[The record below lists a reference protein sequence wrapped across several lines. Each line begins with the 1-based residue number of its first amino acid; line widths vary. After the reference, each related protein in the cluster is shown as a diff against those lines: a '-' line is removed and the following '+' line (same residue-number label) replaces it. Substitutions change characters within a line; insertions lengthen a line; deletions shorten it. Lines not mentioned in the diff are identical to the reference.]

1 MRINISFQLALIPR
15 LRDEKQGVK
24 ERDKLRKG
32 TKNYYAVYRDEQGLI
47 KKAVSYVGGEADVT
61 YFAVY
66 KGNKRYLLPF
76 SDDWQGRYPTYT
88 IVAEYSGGEIIREYM
103 ADDSQ
108 IVYYGYEKR
117 SEEEYRV
124 EVINYI
130 PNGDYPVNAYEVFTV
145 SLVNGIEYSDERSY
159 SWYDEFNCQRK
170 GLPYTQ
176 ALPESMIVA
185 DMTEEQLNEEFEK
198 GYTFMQEGNTMT
210 ADTAFA
216 KARCLFFLTLTD
228 TELSY
233 GDHTEDFCIG
243 LFFSEMEAKLIAEHY
258 LKNVKGF
265 CEYPCTYRITQ
276 KKIIGILPCGNDS
289 SCVWMLTGWNTNAD
303 LEEIDV
309 VESDCYA
316 DESQAYEALD
326 EMKAKY
332 PRSEWTVNRWIIGK
346 CDWESGFSRSEE

>member
-1 MRINISFQLALIPR
+1 MKTYKSKYDLDNEYRLMLKSLMEDAQAVCRQYEYGDFADGDYSVSYKRNKNWFLEGLVPR

-88 IVAEYSGGEIIREYM
+88 IVAEYSGCEIIKEYM

-130 PNGDYPVNAYEVFTV
+130 PNGAYPVNAYEVFTV

-170 GLPYTQ
+170 GLPYMQ
-176 ALPESMIVA
+176 ELPEHMIAA
-185 DMTEEQLNEEFEK
+185 D
-198 GYTFMQEGNTMT
+198 NT
-210 ADTAFA
+210 
-216 KARCLFFLTLTD
+216 
-228 TELSY
+228 
-233 GDHTEDFCIG
+233 
-243 LFFSEMEAKLIAEHY
+243 
-258 LKNVKGF
+258 
-265 CEYPCTYRITQ
+265 
-276 KKIIGILPCGNDS
+276 
-289 SCVWMLTGWNTNAD
+289 
-303 LEEIDV
+303 
-309 VESDCYA
+309 
-316 DESQAYEALD
+316 
-326 EMKAKY
+326 
-332 PRSEWTVNRWIIGK
+332 
-346 CDWESGFSRSEE
+346 